1 MNELEIIV
9 VAPTGRDA
17 RLICDLLA
25 RVGLQCTT
33 CRDCYEACQRA
44 ATEGVGAFVVSD
56 EILTDEIIDLL
67 AGFIGGQPSWSDV
80 PVIVLTGGGQVT
92 LLSEARRKQRAPLGN
107 VVLVERP
114 VRPETLVSTVK
125 SAIRARRRQYEV
137 RDHLRQQ
144 QLAADAL
151 RRSEKLAVAGR
162 LAATIAHEINNPLEA
177 VLNLHFLMSS
187 SKSLEEAMR
196 Y

>member
-1 MNELEIIV
+1 MSDIEIIV

-17 RLICDLLA
+17 RLICDLLT
-25 RVGLQCTT
+25 RVDLQCTVAP
-33 CRDCYEACQRA
+33 DCFEACRRA
-44 ATEGVGAFVVSD
+44 ADGVGAFVVAD
-56 EILTDEIIDLL
+56 EVLTDESTALL
-67 AGFIGGQPSWSDV
+67 AGFVGGQPSWSDV

-92 LLSEARRKQRAPLGN
+92 LLSEARRKKRAPLGN

-114 VRPETLVSTVK
+114 VRPETLVSTVN

-137 RDHLRQQ
+137 RDHLRHE

-162 LAATIAHEINNPLEA
+162 LAATIAHEINNPLES
-177 VLNLHFLMSS
+177 VVNLHYLMS
-187 SKSLEEAMR
+187 
-196 Y
+196 